1 MSGDGPSGTPP
12 DPEQVTGTD
21 PTFPGVVPG
30 VPGAARNSRGASSA
44 GTPAVDTPGPQVEGT
59 DPTFAGSTD
68 PRTGM
73 APPPVAPALT
83 GDWPAQAADAVVDL
97 VGTVRDKT
105 VAPLLK
111 VARAVV
117 YGVLIAVVGT
127 MALVLSVIFAIR
139 IIDVY
144 LPGDVWSAYLLLGS
158 IFTLAGFVMWSRR
171 KPSSA

>member
-21 PTFPGVVPG
+21 PTFPVTPV
-30 VPGAARNSRGASSA
+30 AAGTARGASAA
-44 GTPAVDTPGPQVEGT
+44 GTPQVGAAGPQVEGT
-59 DPTFAGSTD
+59 DPTFAGTTD

-97 VGTVRDKT
+97 VDTVRDKT
-105 VAPLLK
+105 VEPLLK

-158 IFTLAGFVMWSRR
+158 IFTVAGFVLWSRR
-171 KPSSA
+171 KPSTP